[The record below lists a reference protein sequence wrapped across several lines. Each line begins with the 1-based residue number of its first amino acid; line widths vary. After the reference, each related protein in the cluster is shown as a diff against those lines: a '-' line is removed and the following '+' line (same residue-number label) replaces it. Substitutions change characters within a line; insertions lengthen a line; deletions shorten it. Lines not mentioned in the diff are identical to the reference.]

1 LFEYGEWDHV
11 CSQEEEEEGRERQ
24 DKERL
29 VIDPKERMLGEQ
41 DQAAARAA
49 ANSRALVALAAKG
62 FAMAPPPAQDPPLH
76 RCSLNDP
83 DGTEHIHMGDI
94 DALNEHVLRDAK
106 QQGRQANVTFN
117 ASGKMRIQADEEL
130 GSRTG
135 RYSWGQNG
143 TEVFIKCTVAKDVK
157 SRQVQLSTTSK
168 SVRLVVQGK
177 VVCEGP
183 THQPILSDESKF
195 VIEDGPHEST
205 GRLLTMTLRK
215 RDDSSANQLLEVRH
229 QG

>member
-1 LFEYGEWDHV
+1 MFEYGEWDHV

-135 RYSWGQNG
+135 RYS
-143 TEVFIKCTVAKDVK
+143 KDVK